1 MCFYVECQTCSGAK
15 FYVELFV
22 EKQVLLWCCKA
33 HESVRVLLPRS
44 RAVFS
49 SVKSAVHEAGVAGRF
64 APAETAGGTCP
75 IRKRNGY
82 NLAANQS
89 TISGFSMVAFEKLKM
104 GPRSISMISG
114 AASEAKI
121 GPIFLELRS
130 FVSRNL
136 DTKKTRL
143 SNLQNYTIDILNIRE
158 MSTFLCEVQN
168 HSTFHTH
175 DVPKCLIFCQFD
187 SNYQSKCVTQM
198 TS

>member
-1 MCFYVECQTCSGAK
+1 MPSSVYSGSAILMCFYVECQTCSGAK

-89 TISGFSMVAFEKLKM
+89 TISGFSMVAFEKLKN
-104 GPRSISMISG
+104 GPKVYFHDFRGRERSENWSYIFG
-114 AASEAKI
+114 A
-121 GPIFLELRS
+121 
-130 FVSRNL
+130 
-136 DTKKTRL
+136 
-143 SNLQNYTIDILNIRE
+143 
-158 MSTFLCEVQN
+158 
-168 HSTFHTH
+168 
-175 DVPKCLIFCQFD
+175 
-187 SNYQSKCVTQM
+187 
-198 TS
+198 